1 MQVNVERHGSKAGK
15 RDLVGLNV
23 GKTVRVLHHVVLRA
37 VGGNAAAAATL
48 CGGVIAD
55 DAHTVAVRGAPV
67 LRGPEDL
74 HGVAVVVQRVARLAV
89 ELAVRHVHC
98 APRDLIAV
106 VVSGGST
113 SAHSFDTDTASGV
126 IARDGG
132 VTVRPVIVRV
142 CVVVPVAALTELEA
156 ATLDA
161 LYGDAARAHRDVRR
175 AGARVD
181 GGVGLAVVAGPGAD
195 VRVVP
200 VPQQVAVCE
209 AQWGRAG
216 SMVS

>member
-1 MQVNVERHGSKAGK
+1 MQVNVERHGGKAGK

-37 VGGNAAAAATL
+37 VGGNAAAATTL
-48 CGGVIAD
+48 CSGVVAD

-113 SAHSFDTDTASGV
+113 SAHSFDTDTAGGV

-132 VTVRPVIVRV
+132 VTVRPVVVRV

-156 ATLDA
+156 VLH
-161 LYGDAARAHRDVRR
+161 AARAHRDVRR